1 MRRLAISI
9 GVACAALV
17 AVAAVAV
24 NSGAQGGAPPAG
36 TLDLVSRD
44 RESSFKF
51 VDNAPRRRESAG
63 DMAVLRGQARRADGS
78 RAGRY
83 QVYFVAM
90 KGGSF
95 ERRFLG
101 QASGTF
107 VLDGGDIVVNGV
119 VDDRRDEEPL
129 AIVGGTGAYAGA
141 RGTVLVTETSTTT
154 RFRFTFMP

>member
-1 MRRLAISI
+1 MRRLVISI

-24 NSGAQGGAPPAG
+24 SSGAQGAPPAG

-63 DMAVLRGQARRADGS
+63 DMAVLRGQVRRADGS

-90 KGGSF
+90 KGGNF

-101 QASGTF
+101 QASGTV
-107 VLDGGDIVVNGV
+107 VLAGGDIVINGV
-119 VDDRRDEEPL
+119 VDDRRDEESL
-129 AIVGGTGAYAGA
+129 AIIGGTGAYAGA
-141 RGTVLVTETSTTT
+141 RGTLLVTETRSTT